1 MVERSLG
8 VGFAPQAHFQ
18 RRSHAYVPNSS
29 RGVRRC
35 VRGGARGDS
44 GCRAHQSGVRLR
56 FRHARRARLGGPRQP
71 RGGAESQQQGPP
83 RRGIAGAAHRP
94 AAGGRRSA
102 AEGHWCRPTVRCDP
116 DMRCRAVGWMCTRPV
131 RSRQAWTALHA
142 GLVSRRG
149 SCDCDG
155 GVPSIRCAIAMR
167 WHDGGRCRAIAS
179 RQPAHL
185 GTRLGA
191 LLGNGTTK
199 KHLQV
204 AQNLNLLGAALLL
217 LVGAV
222 LLLLLALALALRGL
236 LAELLDVLLAQL
248 LLLLAQLLLLLALLL
263 GL

>member
-1 MVERSLG
+1 MCMYPKAAAGCAGAFAAAPGGTPG
-8 VGFAPQAHFQ
+8 VARTKVASDSGSVTHGARASAGRGSRAAAQ
-18 RRSHAYVPNSS
+18 SDSS
-29 RGVRRC
+29 RGH
-35 VRGGARGDS
+35 RGGAS
-44 GCRAHQSGVRLR
+44 RARPIAPLR
-56 FRHARRARLGGPRQP
+56 EEGAARRKVTGVAQ
-71 RGGAESQQQGPP
+71 
-83 RRGIAGAAHRP
+83 
-94 AAGGRRSA
+94 
-102 AEGHWCRPTVRCDP
+102 RCDAIQICDAEQLDGCARGLCDHDKP
-116 DMRCRAVGWMCTRPV
+116 GLRCTQVW
-131 RSRQAWTALHA
+131 L
-142 GLVSRRG
+142 SRRG